1 MMLCKL
7 SLKNIKKSFKDYT
20 IYFFTLILGVAIF
33 YVFNAIDSQTVL
45 LQTKQSTYDII
56 ELMTQTLSAVS
67 IFVSFILGFLII
79 YASRFLIKRR
89 NKEFA
94 IYMTLG
100 MSKRKVSTVLFIE
113 TIIIGLLSLGVGLGL
128 GVILSQLMSL
138 LVANMFEADMTK
150 FAFTFSKGALIKTI
164 IYFGIMYLLV
174 MIFNTIQVSRCKLID
189 LINSNKRSEK
199 VKIKNPIICILIFL
213 VAVVILGYCYYK
225 VTVPDAAM
233 PLTVKDIMIIIALGA
248 VSTFL
253 LFWSLSGLM
262 LKIVQSM
269 KNIYYKG
276 LNSFTLRQIS
286 SKVNTMV
293 FSMTIIC
300 LMLFVTIC
308 VLSSSL
314 LIKNSM
320 TANLKELAPA
330 DIELMKKRNIPKEL
344 QDDYGYTD
352 GQIESSYKT
361 ISETLKELNIDE
373 AKYLKDQTTLHLYT
387 DESITYATT
396 MGKELESMKKMYP
409 YLDYTSPEI
418 IVKLSE
424 YNKVAKMFNNKTYS
438 LDDDEY
444 MIIGD
449 YESMIELRNK
459 ALKIGT
465 PLTIFGKELTP
476 KYKEVKDGFIQMSSN
491 HITDGI
497 IVVPDEVINVS
508 STSPRL
514 EYEYVVANYNANDAK
529 TKEEIEAVFTNPEL
543 NNLYPDVTLGG
554 TSRIA
559 IYDASV
565 GLGAMIT
572 FIGLYLGIIFLI
584 SSAALLALKELSESA
599 DNVTRY
605 TMLRR
610 IGATDKQLNKALFRQ
625 IAIFFIFPL
634 LIAIIHS
641 VFGIKFCTFLLET
654 FGKEEMLASVS
665 MTMLF
670 LILIYGGYFLITY
683 YCSKSIIKEK
693 RIWY

>member
-45 LQTKQSTYDII
+45 LETKQSTYDII
-56 ELMTQTLSAVS
+56 EMMTQMLSAVS

-100 MSKRKVSTVLFIE
+100 MGKRKISGILFIE
-113 TIIIGLLSLGVGLGL
+113 TIAIGIISLIVGLGL
-128 GVILSQLMSL
+128 GVVLSQLMSL
-138 LVANMFEADMTK
+138 LVANMFEADMTN
-150 FAFTFSKGALIKTI
+150 FAFTFSKAALLKTCC
-164 IYFGIMYLLV
+164 YFGIMYLLV
-174 MIFNTIQVSRCKLID
+174 MIFNTFQISRSKLID
-189 LINSNKRSEK
+189 LINANKRSEK
-199 VKIKNPIICILIFL
+199 VKIKNPVICTIIFL
-213 VAVVILGYCYYK
+213 IAVGILGYCYYR
-225 VTVPDAAM
+225 VSILDGANGLTVPD
-233 PLTVKDIMIIIALGA
+233 LGIIIALGSL
-248 VSTFL
+248 STFL

-262 LKIVQSM
+262 LKIVQSIQM
-269 KNIYYKG
+269 VYYKG

-286 SKVNTMV
+286 SKINTTV

-314 LIKNSM
+314 SIKNSM

-330 DIELMKKRNIPKEL
+330 DIELMKTRNIPKEL
-344 QDDYGYTD
+344 QENYGYTD

-361 ISETLKELNIDE
+361 ISETLKDLNIEED
-373 AKYLKDQTTLHLYT
+373 KYLKNQTTIHLYT
-387 DESITYATT
+387 DSSVTYATT
-396 MGKELESMKKMYP
+396 MGEELESMQKMYP
-409 YLDYTSPEI
+409 YLDYNSPEI
-418 IVKLSE
+418 VVKLSE
-424 YNKVAKMFNNKTYS
+424 YNKIAKMFGNKTYR
-438 LDDDEY
+438 LEDDQY

-449 YESMIELRNK
+449 YESMIKLRNK

-476 KYKEVKDGFIQMSSN
+476 RYSEVKDGFIEMSSN

-497 IVVPDEVINVS
+497 IVVPDNVVTVADDS
-508 STSPRL
+508 KEM
-514 EYEYVVANYNANDAK
+514 EYEYMVANYKANDEV
-529 TKEEIEAVFTNPEL
+529 TKEKIEEVFINPEL
-543 NNLYPDVTLGG
+543 NELYPDVTLDG

-610 IGATDKQLNKALFRQ
+610 IGASDKQLNRALFRQ
-625 IAIFFIFPL
+625 IAIFFLFPL
-634 LIAIIHS
+634 CVAIIHS
-641 VFGIKFCTFLLET
+641 IFGIKFCVFLLET
-654 FGKEEMLASVS
+654 FGKEEMLASVF

-670 LILIYGGYFLITY
+670 LVLIYGGYFLITY
-683 YCSKSIIKEK
+683 YCSKNIIKERK
-693 RIWY
+693 L

>member
-67 IFVSFILGFLII
+67 VFVSFILGFLII

-100 MSKRKVSTVLFIE
+100 MSKRKISTILFIE
-113 TIIIGLLSLGVGLGL
+113 TIAIGILSLGIGL
-128 GVILSQLMSL
+128 GVGIILSQLMSL
-138 LVANMFEADMTK
+138 LVANMFEADMTN
-150 FAFTFSKGALIKTI
+150 FTFTFSESALVKTI

-189 LINSNKRSEK
+189 LINSSKKSEK
-199 VKIKNPIICILIFL
+199 VKIKNPVLCTMVFL
-213 VAVVILGYCYYK
+213 MAAVILGYCYYR
-225 VTVPDAAM
+225 VSVPDGAST
-233 PLTVKDIMIIIALGA
+233 LTVDQIGIIIGLGSL
-248 VSTFL
+248 STFL
-253 LFWSLSGLM
+253 IFWSLSGLI
-262 LKIVQSM
+262 LRIVQSIH
-269 KNIYYKG
+269 KVYYKG
-276 LNSFTLRQIS
+276 LNSFILRQIS
-286 SKVNTMV
+286 SKINTTV
-293 FSMTIIC
+293 FSMTVIC

-314 LIKNSM
+314 SIKNSM
-320 TANLKELAPA
+320 TANLQELAPL
-330 DIELMKKRNIPKEL
+330 DIELTKRRNIPKEL

-373 AKYLKDQTTLHLYT
+373 DKYLKDQATIHVYT
-387 DESITYATT
+387 DSTVTYEAT
-396 MGKELESMKKMYP
+396 MGDNITSMKARYP

-424 YNKVAKMFNNKTYS
+424 YNQIAEMFGNETFT
-438 LDDDEY
+438 LDDDQY

-449 YESMIELRNK
+449 YESMVMLRNE
-459 ALKIGT
+459 ALELGT
-465 PLTIFGKELTP
+465 PLTIFGKTLTP
-476 KYKEVKDGFIQMSSN
+476 KYNEVKHGFIEMSSN
-491 HITDGI
+491 HITDGV
-497 IVVPDEVINVS
+497 IVVPDSVVS
-508 STSPRL
+508 VSDDSPQI
-514 EYEYVVANYNANDAK
+514 EYEYMVANYRANDDK
-529 TKEEIEAVFTNPEL
+529 TREEIEEVFANPEL
-543 NNLYPDVTLGG
+543 NDLYPDVTLDGI
-554 TSRIA
+554 TKIS

-584 SSAALLALKELSESA
+584 SSAAILALKELSESV
-599 DNVTRY
+599 DNYTRY
-605 TMLRR
+605 NMLRR
-610 IGATDKQLNKALFRQ
+610 IGATDKQLNKALFKQ
-625 IAIFFIFPL
+625 IAIFFLFPL
-634 LIAIIHS
+634 VLAIIHS
-641 VFGIKFCTFLLET
+641 IFGIKFCIFLLET
-654 FGKEEMLASVS
+654 FGKEQMLASVS
-665 MTMLF
+665 MTMIF

-683 YCSKSIIKEK
+683 YCSKNIIKEK
-693 RIWY
+693 RV

>member
-7 SLKNIKKSFKDYT
+7 SLKNIKKSFKNYT

-45 LQTKQSTYDII
+45 LQTKESTYDII

-67 IFVSFILGFLII
+67 VFVSFILGFLII

-100 MSKRKVSTVLFIE
+100 MSKRKISTVLFIE

-269 KNIYYKG
+269 KSIYYKE

-314 LIKNSM
+314 SIKNSM

-344 QDDYGYTD
+344 QEEYGYTD

-373 AKYLKDQTTLHLYT
+373 AKYLKDQTILHIYIDNT
-387 DESITYATT
+387 ITYATT
-396 MGKELESMKKMYP
+396 FGTKLDSIKKNYP

-424 YNKVAKMFNNKTYS
+424 YNKIAKMFGNDTFALKDNQ
-438 LDDDEY
+438 Y

-449 YESMIELRNK
+449 YESMIKLRNK
-459 ALKIGT
+459 ALKVGT
-465 PLTIFGKELTP
+465 KLTIFGKELIP
-476 KYKEVKDGFIQMSSN
+476 KYKEVKDGFIEMSSN
-491 HITDGI
+491 HITDGVI
-497 IVVPDEVINVS
+497 IVPDDVINVS
-508 STSPRL
+508 DNSL
-514 EYEYVVANYNANDAK
+514 QMEYEYMVANYRAND
-529 TKEEIEAVFTNPEL
+529 EEEKQKIEEVFTNPEL
-543 NNLYPDVTLGG
+543 NDLYPDVTLGG
-554 TSRIA
+554 TTRIA

-599 DNVTRY
+599 DNITRY

-625 IAIFFIFPL
+625 IAIFFMFPL
-634 LIAIIHS
+634 MIAIIHS
-641 VFGIKFCTFLLET
+641 IFGIKFCMFILET
-654 FGKEEMLASVS
+654 FGKEEMLASVF

-683 YCSKSIIKEK
+683 YCSKNIIKEK
-693 RIWY
+693 RV

>member
-67 IFVSFILGFLII
+67 VFVSFILGFLII

-100 MSKRKVSTVLFIE
+100 MSKRKISTILFIE
-113 TIIIGLLSLGVGLGL
+113 TIAIGILSLGIGL
-128 GVILSQLMSL
+128 GVGIILSQLMSL
-138 LVANMFEADMTK
+138 LVANMFEADMTN
-150 FAFTFSKGALIKTI
+150 FTFTFSESALVKTI

-189 LINSNKRSEK
+189 LINSSKKSEK
-199 VKIKNPIICILIFL
+199 VKIKNPVLCTMVFL
-213 VAVVILGYCYYK
+213 MAVVILGYCYYR
-225 VTVPDAAM
+225 VSVPDGAST
-233 PLTVKDIMIIIALGA
+233 LTVDQIGIIIGLGSL
-248 VSTFL
+248 STFL
-253 LFWSLSGLM
+253 IFWSLSGLI
-262 LKIVQSM
+262 LRIVQSIH
-269 KNIYYKG
+269 KVYYKG
-276 LNSFTLRQIS
+276 LNSFILRQIS
-286 SKVNTMV
+286 SKINTTV
-293 FSMTIIC
+293 FSMTVIC

-314 LIKNSM
+314 SIKNSM
-320 TANLKELAPA
+320 TANLQELAPL
-330 DIELMKKRNIPKEL
+330 DIELTKRRNIPKEL

-373 AKYLKDQTTLHLYT
+373 DKYLKDQATIHVYT
-387 DESITYATT
+387 DSTVTYEAT
-396 MGKELESMKKMYP
+396 MGDNITSMKARYP
-409 YLDYTSPEI
+409 YLDYTSPEL

-424 YNKVAKMFNNKTYS
+424 YNQIAEMFGNETFT
-438 LDDDEY
+438 LDDDQY

-449 YESMIELRNK
+449 YESMVMLRNE
-459 ALKIGT
+459 ALELGT
-465 PLTIFGKELTP
+465 PLTIFGKTLTP
-476 KYKEVKDGFIQMSSN
+476 KYNEVKHGFIEMSSN
-491 HITDGI
+491 HITDGV
-497 IVVPDEVINVS
+497 IVVPDSVVS
-508 STSPRL
+508 VSDDSPQI
-514 EYEYVVANYNANDAK
+514 EYEYMVANYRANDDK
-529 TKEEIEAVFTNPEL
+529 TREEIEEVFANPEL
-543 NNLYPDVTLGG
+543 NDLYPDVTLDGI
-554 TSRIA
+554 TKIS

-584 SSAALLALKELSESA
+584 SSAAILALKELSESV
-599 DNVTRY
+599 DNYTRY
-605 TMLRR
+605 NMLRR
-610 IGATDKQLNKALFRQ
+610 IGATDKQLNKALFKQ
-625 IAIFFIFPL
+625 IAIFFLFPL
-634 LIAIIHS
+634 VLAIIHS
-641 VFGIKFCTFLLET
+641 IFGIKFCIFLLET
-654 FGKEEMLASVS
+654 FGKEQMLASVS
-665 MTMLF
+665 MTMIF

-683 YCSKSIIKEK
+683 YCSKNIIKEK
-693 RIWY
+693 RV